1 MKIINIT
8 CPCCNKSVQVILSS
22 HIDTGDVKVTGVFL
36 NEENDESNIISDNDL
51 LSKYNICLGESE
63 VNYG

>member
-1 MKIINIT
+1 MKTINIT

-22 HIDTGDVKVTGVFL
+22 HMDTGDVKVTGVFL
-36 NEENDESNIISDNDL
+36 NEENDDSNIISDNYL

>member
-1 MKIINIT
+1 MKKINIT

-22 HIDTGDVKVTGVFL
+22 HMDTGDVKVTGVFL
-36 NEENDESNIISDNDL
+36 NEENDDSNIISDNEL

>member
-1 MKIINIT
+1 MKKINIT

-22 HIDTGDVKVTGVFL
+22 HMDTGDVKVTGVFL
-36 NEENDESNIISDNDL
+36 NEDNDDSNIISDNDL

>member
-1 MKIINIT
+1 MKLNIT

-22 HIDTGDVKVTGVFL
+22 QIDTGDVKVTGVFL
-36 NEENDESNIISDNDL
+36 NEENDDSNIISDNDL

>member
-1 MKIINIT
+1 MKTINIT

>member
-1 MKIINIT
+1 MKLNIT
-8 CPCCNKSVQVILSS
+8 CPCCNKSVQIILSS

-36 NEENDESNIISDNDL
+36 NGENDDSNIISDNDL

>member
-1 MKIINIT
+1 MKKLNIT

-22 HIDTGDVKVTGVFL
+22 HMDTGDVKVTGVFL
-36 NEENDESNIISDNDL
+36 NEENDDLNIISDNDL